1 MQVFID
7 TNIVAD
13 VFLHRTGW
21 EVSQA
26 AIEWCLPPGR
36 CAWLS
41 WPAVATL
48 AYLLES
54 RGYGPRDIEAKM
66 EVVLGWCSIVG
77 APEETL
83 RTAIDFHFADF
94 EDAMQAAFAVAC
106 GADVIITR
114 NVTDFTGS
122 PVPAMTPK
130 DFLARQTPGA

>member
-13 VFLHRTGW
+13 VFLHRPGW

-26 AIEWCLPPGR
+26 TIEWCLPPGR

-48 AYLLES
+48 AYLLEA

-83 RTAIDFHFADF
+83 RTAIDFHFDDF
-94 EDAMQAAFAVAC
+94 EDAMQAAFAESC
-106 GADVIITR
+106 GAEVIITR
-114 NVTDFTGS
+114 NITDFAAS
-122 PVPAMTPK
+122 PVPAMTPE
-130 DFLARQTPGA
+130 DFLARHA